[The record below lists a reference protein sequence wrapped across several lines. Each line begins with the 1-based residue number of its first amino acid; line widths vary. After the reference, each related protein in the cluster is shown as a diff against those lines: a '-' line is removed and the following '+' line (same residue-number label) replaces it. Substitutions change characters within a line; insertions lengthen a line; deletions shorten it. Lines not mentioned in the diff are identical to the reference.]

1 MALCSQVFSH
11 TFHFSAGTHNK
22 LWLDFVK
29 KTHFIYAE
37 RRSNDSSSLYFML
50 RRESQGPGGPLENP
64 KFKTKIRRFHHFP
77 WCLFSYLVKS
87 LPIF

>member
-11 TFHFSAGTHNK
+11 TFHFSSGTHNK

-29 KTHFIYAE
+29 TDSSIYAE

-50 RRESQGPGGPLENP
+50 RRESQEAHSKTQNLRQNP
-64 KFKTKIRRFHHFP
+64 A
-77 WCLFSYLVKS
+77 FS
-87 LPIF
+87 

>member
-37 RRSNDSSSLYFML
+37 RRSNDSSSLYFVL
-50 RRESQGPGGPLENP
+50 RRESQEAHSKNGPYLRL
-64 KFKTKIRRFHHFP
+64 IR
-77 WCLFSYLVKS
+77 
-87 LPIF
+87 

>member
-29 KTHFIYAE
+29 KPRPIYAD
-37 RRSNDSSSLYFML
+37 RRSNDSSSLYFVL
-50 RRESQGPGGPLENP
+50 RRESQ
-64 KFKTKIRRFHHFP
+64 
-77 WCLFSYLVKS
+77 
-87 LPIF
+87 